1 MTEKKAYV
9 SNAASPRLR
18 LIKYLHLVLSVLL
31 FLAFWLKF
39 RYQSTPIVFDR
50 GFRYNYFVA
59 LGYGVLL
66 MWFNGVFN
74 SYTLGYFRIRSL
86 AFSQFLADFFSLVIT
101 YFAVSLAWFRLWNPL
116 PLVQPVEPPSLPA
129 AAGPAGH
136 PELRVE
142 LLCYQVLL

>member
-31 FLAFWLKF
+31 FFIFWLRF
-39 RYQSTPIVFDR
+39 RFPGGIPPIDR

-59 LGYGVLL
+59 LAYAALL

-74 SYTLGYFRIRSL
+74 SYTLGYFRIRAL
-86 AFSQFLADFFSLVIT
+86 AFSQFLADFFSIIIT
-101 YFAVSLAWFRLWNPL
+101 YLAVSLAWFSLWNPL
-116 PLVQPVEPPSLPA
+116 PFLPLFIKNFVKSVENA
-129 AAGPAGH
+129 D
-136 PELRVE
+136 
-142 LLCYQVLL
+142 